1 MSGQVLR
8 LTESTLLDST
18 QLVRQAETIAGL
30 TVQRDFLAEQAEE
43 ERERWESEKDGWAR
57 MAEALI
63 AQRNKTGNNA
73 AKDAVGRIIHID
85 YVFFCADMSLRNLNA
100 IAPCSS
106 LTTGH

>member
-1 MSGQVLR
+1 

-30 TVQRDFLAEQAEE
+30 ATQRDFLVAQAEE

-63 AQRNKTGNNA
+63 AQRNRTGHNA
-73 AKDAVGRIIHID
+73 AKDAVG
-85 YVFFCADMSLRNLNA
+85 ADTHGKLFL
-100 IAPCSS
+100 I
-106 LTTGH
+106 LTFIPGT